1 MWPFEYESPEFLD
14 DHHDHDHHHDH
25 DGNDHG
31 HGGMKH
37 YHDGEMQS
45 LLLPSDKR
53 SIFTTAR
60 VGPGLLSATPIW
72 VRRGLW
78 SKSRLCLTTT
88 INILLFR

>member
-14 DHHDHDHHHDH
+14 AGEDYDHHDH

-45 LLLPSDKR
+45 LCCHRTSR

-78 SKSRLCLTTT
+78 SKSRLCLTAT